1 MCGLQSIF
9 FRFGKSF
16 NLRLQIHL
24 ANLYSVLFG
33 SDPTDYVAQALPTT
47 NGLAKDTSPRTA
59 IADISEWCQMWD
71 VVRRG
76 ELSFPFHSVAK
87 RNFIQF
93 QGNIKSAFKYGVAI
107 PTYLGLIKPDLE
119 NLLFLRMSLDD
130 SSVQE
135 SLRTIR
141 SNISQAKYL
150 QL

>member
-1 MCGLQSIF
+1 
-9 FRFGKSF
+9 
-16 NLRLQIHL
+16 
-24 ANLYSVLFG
+24 
-33 SDPTDYVAQALPTT
+33 
-47 NGLAKDTSPRTA
+47 
-59 IADISEWCQMWD
+59 MWD

-93 QGNIKSAFKYGVAI
+93 QNIKSAFKYGVAI

-141 SNISQAKYL
+141 NISESEISSAL
-150 QL
+150 TESL